1 MAAGLLALPVS
12 EGESGPTGL
21 AGPLGIFGALLVG
34 EVGEVG
40 EDAAAVESDL
50 DVVDATEEEMADEE
64 TEDCP
69 ASVCDEAENGGA
81 GS

>member
-21 AGPLGIFGALLVG
+21 AGPLGVFGALP
-34 EVGEVG
+34 VGEVG
-40 EDAAAVESDL
+40 EDTAKVESDL
-50 DVVDATEEEMADEE
+50 DVVGATEEDLADEE

-69 ASVCDEAENGGA
+69 ASVCEEVEDGGA

>member
-21 AGPLGIFGALLVG
+21 AGPLGIFGALL
-34 EVGEVG
+34 VGEVG

-69 ASVCDEAENGGA
+69 ASVCDEVEDGGA

>member
-21 AGPLGIFGALLVG
+21 TGPLGVFGALLVG
-34 EVGEVG
+34 E
-40 EDAAAVESDL
+40 DAAAESDL
-50 DVVDATEEEMADEE
+50 DVVGATEEDLADEE

-69 ASVCDEAENGGA
+69 ASVCDEAEDGGA
-81 GS
+81 VS

>member
-34 EVGEVG
+34 EVGE
-40 EDAAAVESDL
+40 DTAAVESDL
-50 DVVDATEEEMADEE
+50 DVVDATEEEMADEK

-69 ASVCDEAENGGA
+69 ASVCDEVEDGGA